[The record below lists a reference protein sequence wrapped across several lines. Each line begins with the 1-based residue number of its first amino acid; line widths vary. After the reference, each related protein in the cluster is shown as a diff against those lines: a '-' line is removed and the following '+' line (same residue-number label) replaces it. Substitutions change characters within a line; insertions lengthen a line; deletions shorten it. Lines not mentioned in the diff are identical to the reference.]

1 MSNEFKSWEEM
12 SALEQA
18 QCTYWDMYKDAYGVR
33 PRGID
38 TSSWTLEQFEAEF
51 ASLATAIEQEDSQ
64 RKTAEAEAITK
75 FEQHVTNIICM
86 GARNRETALK
96 WIMDA
101 SNANGDWE
109 YFCFTQGLPYSY
121 FRKAA

>member
-33 PRGID
+33 PRWID
-38 TSSWTLEQFEAEF
+38 TTKWTLEQFEAEF
-51 ASLATAIEQEDSQ
+51 ASLATAIEQADIQRKNAEVEAIAKFEDS
-64 RKTAEAEAITK
+64 
-75 FEQHVTNIICM
+75 VTNLM
-86 GARNRETALK
+86 HTGTNRQRVIAWL
-96 WIMDA
+96 MDA
-101 SNANGDWE
+101 EGANGDFE

-121 FRKAA
+121 LKQAA

>member
-12 SALEQA
+12 SELEQA

-33 PRGID
+33 PRGVD

-51 ASLATAIEQEDSQ
+51 ASLATAIEQEDAQ

-109 YFCFTQGLPYSY
+109 YFCFTQGLPYNY